1 MKNINILYKGR
12 YLKSANSESSLFLQI
27 DNSLA
32 LIHFVEHQNGAFKR
46 RLEFK
51 KYYSESN
58 TKNVFFSIYITP
70 TLVFSGNIILT
81 NDSKLISG
89 GISYHFLYNNS
100 TRIEE
105 TYHITLNER
114 YYFLEYQKPCHSK
127 SELLISQNVPQEI
140 DLYIILYNIL
150 IYINNERTLQNKD
163 LIPPGFNIFH
173 ILANEQK
180 LLAHLEELVPEYPEI
195 REFFKAYQSTSAS
208 RKRNKKNNISPV
220 AVS

>member
-1 MKNINILYKGR
+1 MKNINILHKGR

-58 TKNVFFSIYITP
+58 TKHVFFSIYITP
-70 TLVFSGNIILT
+70 TG
-81 NDSKLISG
+81 D
-89 GISYHFLYNNS
+89 ISYHFLYNNS

-140 DLYIILYNIL
+140 DLDIILYNIL